1 MAGYCNNDEAQMII
15 KISWYF
21 TIGIIVLF
29 CMTFISNEVAMICG
43 QLSFLLFC
51 FLVIGYLMRVVN
63 EH

>member
-1 MAGYCNNDEAQMII
+1 MII